1 LNMIDTMVCLSCD
14 DLVMAISTITSSD
27 SDSDSDSG
35 SRNSR
40 TSTTSLEEFLHT
52 TFPNLRT
59 IILGMNA
66 TEKTNDKFVSD
77 LTTTT
82 TMTTTT
88 ATATASIH
96 DTGGESSSLLPFVSS
111 SSFSSSW
118 RLDRD
123 VTMSLVGGSEGSNR
137 KRMVL
142 LTLHTSEYKQ

>member
-77 LTTTT
+77 LTT
-82 TMTTTT
+82 MTT
-88 ATATASIH
+88 ATAATASIH

-111 SSFSSSW
+111 SSSSW

-123 VTMSLVGGSEGSNR
+123 VTMSLGGGIEGSNR